1 MAITLFIILLLYLLY
16 LAFRKK
22 SESSTGSNPVK
33 RGHSPVSTSSVQMD
47 DSSGGRATL
56 APEKTDWVIE
66 KHLRLFQRKTFIKGL
81 LLAKFHGE
89 LDQIKDLQ
97 QFVRERYFDISLYD
111 AHIVAAEFRKNN
123 EGPFL
128 PSPGEDDFPG
138 IIAPSPLPC
147 SISYQGITG
156 RYAILLHDV
165 RLSNMDF
172 NKHRLLHMEED
183 ELVFGTIEATIT
195 GYLLET
201 FREEYEVRV
210 PVPPIAADNL
220 PRAIPQRGMAL
231 SRSSGPIRDI
241 LPVKTGRITTADG
254 YSWQEFLDIRRNSIF
269 LDQPEYSGQDR
280 KGGCLGALGG
290 IFLAFFVLVFLMAIG
305 PQGAIILLLLAA
317 LGLVAD
323 FFSGLF
329 RPVLWLFT
337 ALFFLIGMVTLV
349 RMLAHGPDMLSM
361 PRSRD
366 QTSEVSFVVHETR
379 VNAGV
384 KGGGPTDSF
393 IVHHR
398 IWKAY
403 NDSIYQGDIWV
414 RGSDLARSSAYK
426 DQLRLPPE
434 PRIAYD
440 RMLGAVSA
448 DDSMLLPG
456 VYAIFDTIRSQH
468 HLDAVG
474 FAEVVVA
481 FVQDIPYA
489 LILDREC
496 DPELYRDAFT
506 RAYLESPNA
515 VCSGDQRFGICTPVE
530 FMATLLGDCDTR
542 TLLLYTLLSHY
553 GYDVAIFSSEV
564 YSHSLLGVV
573 LPLEGAAY
581 IVYNKRYVLW
591 ETTSQMPPGI
601 IAAPF
606 NTLSN
611 WRLSLQSKN

>member
-1 MAITLFIILLLYLLY
+1 MAITLFIILLLYLMY
-16 LAFRKK
+16 LTFHKK
-22 SESSTGSNPVK
+22 SRGSAGSNPVK
-33 RGHSPVSTSSVQMD
+33 RRGFPVSTSSVRAD
-47 DSSGGRATL
+47 DASGGRATL
-56 APEKTDWVIE
+56 EPEKTDWVTE
-66 KHLRLFQRKTFIKGL
+66 KHLRLFQRKTFIKGV
-81 LLAKFHGE
+81 LLAKFRGE

-97 QFVRERYFDISLYD
+97 QFVCERYFDISLYD
-111 AHIVAAEFRKNN
+111 AHIEAAEFRKNN

-156 RYAILLHDV
+156 RYAILLHDL
-165 RLSNMDF
+165 RLSNIDF
-172 NKHRLLHMEED
+172 NKYRLLHMEED
-183 ELVFGTIEATIT
+183 DLVFGTIEATIT
-195 GYLLET
+195 GYLLEN

-210 PVPPIAADNL
+210 PVPSIAADNL
-220 PRAIPQRGMAL
+220 PKREFESSMAL
-231 SRSSGPIRDI
+231 GGGSSVIRDT
-241 LPVKTGRITTADG
+241 LPVRTGSTTIADG
-254 YSWQEFLDIRRNSIF
+254 YRWQEFFDIRRNSTF
-269 LDQPEYSGQDR
+269 LDKPEYSGQDR
-280 KGGCLGALGG
+280 KGCLGSIGW
-290 IFLAFFVLVFLMAIG
+290 IFLAFFALVFLMVIG
-305 PQGAIILLLLAA
+305 PQGALILLLLAA
-317 LGLVAD
+317 IGLVMG

-337 ALFFLIGMVTLV
+337 ALFFLVGMIALI
-349 RMLAHGPDMLSM
+349 RMLAHGPDVLSI

-366 QTSEVSFVVHETR
+366 LTSETSFVVHEAT
-379 VNAGV
+379 VNGDV
-384 KGGGPTDSF
+384 KGSSPTDSF

-398 IWKAY
+398 VWKDY
-403 NDSIYQGDIWV
+403 SDSTYEGDIWV

-448 DDSMLLPG
+448 DDSVLLPG

-474 FAEVVVA
+474 FAEVVVS

-496 DPELYRDAFT
+496 DPELYHDAFT

-591 ETTSQMPPGI
+591 ETTTQMPPGI

-611 WRLSLQSKN
+611 WRISLQSKN

>member
-16 LAFRKK
+16 LARRKK
-22 SESSTGSNPVK
+22 SREPFGPMPAK
-33 RGHSPVSTSSVQMD
+33 RGKSPVTTSSVQAD
-47 DSSGGRATL
+47 DPSGGRATL
-56 APEKTDWVIE
+56 APEKPDWVIE
-66 KHLRLFQRKTFIKGL
+66 KHLRLYQRKTFIKGV

-97 QFVRERYFDISLYD
+97 QFVCERYFDISLYD
-111 AHIVAAEFRKNN
+111 AHLLAAEFRKNN
-123 EGPFL
+123 EGHFP
-128 PSPGEDDFPG
+128 PSPDEESFPG
-138 IIAPSPLPC
+138 IITPSPLPC

-165 RLSNMDF
+165 RLSDIDF
-172 NKHRLLHMEED
+172 NKYRLLHMEED

-195 GYLLET
+195 GYLLEN

-210 PVPPIAADNL
+210 PVTPTTAGNL
-220 PRAIPQRGMAL
+220 PKREPERGTAL
-231 SRSSGPIRDI
+231 DGGSGVIRDS
-241 LPVKTGRITTADG
+241 LPVRTGRTTIADG
-254 YSWQEFLDIRRNSIF
+254 YRWQEFLDIRRNSTF
-269 LDQPEYSGQDR
+269 LDKPEYRGQDR
-280 KGGCLGALGG
+280 KGCLGSIGW
-290 IFLAFFVLVFLMAIG
+290 IFLAFFALVFLMVIG
-305 PQGAIILLLLAA
+305 PQGALILLLLAA
-317 LGLVAD
+317 LGLVMG

-329 RPVLWLFT
+329 RPLLWLFT
-337 ALFFLIGMVTLV
+337 ALFFLVGMIALI
-349 RMLAHGPDMLSM
+349 RMLAHGPDVLSM
-361 PRSRD
+361 PHPRD
-366 QTSEVSFVVHETR
+366 QTGEVSFVVHEAT
-379 VNAGV
+379 VNGAV
-384 KGGGPTDSF
+384 RGGAQTDSF

-398 IWKAY
+398 VWKDY
-403 NDSIYQGDIWV
+403 SDSTYEGNIWV

-434 PRIAYD
+434 PRVAYD

-448 DDSMLLPG
+448 GDSMLLPV
-456 VYAIFDTIRSQH
+456 VYALFDSIRAQH

-474 FAEVVVA
+474 FAEVVVS

-515 VCSGDQRFGICTPVE
+515 ACSGDQRFGIHTPVE
-530 FMATLLGDCDTR
+530 FMATLLGDCDSR

-581 IVYNKRYVLW
+581 TFHNKRYVLW
-591 ETTSQMPPGI
+591 ETTTTQMPPGI

-611 WRLSLQSKN
+611 WRISLQSKN